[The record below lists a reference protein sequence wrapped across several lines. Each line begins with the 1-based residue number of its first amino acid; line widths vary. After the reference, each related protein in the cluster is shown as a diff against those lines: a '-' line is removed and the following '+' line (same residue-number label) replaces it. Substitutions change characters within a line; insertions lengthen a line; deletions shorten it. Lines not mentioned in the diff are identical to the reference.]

1 LNLFDVG
8 SASLIAIVGGDT
20 TAH

>member
-1 LNLFDVG
+1 LFDVG